1 MITKVNNGFKSK
13 SELTENVS
21 QKIRDPNKL
30 TKKIVRQAKEF
41 VKSDFNDLRQTIISK
56 NPRGRFKI
64 D

>member
-1 MITKVNNGFKSK
+1 MITKVSNGFKSK
-13 SELTENVS
+13 SKLTENVS

-30 TKKIVRQAKEF
+30 TKKIVRQVKEF
-41 VKSDFNDLRQTIISK
+41 VKNDFNDLRQTISK